1 MEYAGFWVRFAA
13 YIIDAVILFVVG
25 AIIWGFTD
33 LSYAADRLVGWI
45 IAVTY
50 TVGFW
55 TWRGQTPGKM
65 ALSVKIV
72 RTDGRP
78 VGPGKAIL
86 RYLGYYVSAIILLIG
101 FFMIAFDSRK
111 QGLHDKIAET
121 YVVRV

>member
-25 AIIWGFTD
+25 ALIWGFTD
-33 LSYAADRLVGWI
+33 LSYAADCLVGWI